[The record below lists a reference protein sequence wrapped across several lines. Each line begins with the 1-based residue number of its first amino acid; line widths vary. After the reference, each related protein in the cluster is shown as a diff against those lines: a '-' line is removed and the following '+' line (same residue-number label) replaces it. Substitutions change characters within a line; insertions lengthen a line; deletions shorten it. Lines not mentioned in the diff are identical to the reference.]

1 MSSISVPRAA
11 SKRVTGCARV
21 RSRGS
26 GYSRMVL
33 RAMGRACNMGAAA
46 PVIQR
51 TNLTLNRMP
60 AGCHAS
66 ITTKISAA
74 GAQVR
79 PRNEEWRMVSNQ
91 VLVARLATG
100 LLILGFALSGC
111 SHFRSH
117 QQASTESAAPA
128 TVSGSP
134 SSGTPAEPEVTAT
147 EAAANAAGTRTVV
160 EPPPPPDTSLLKPG
174 APMHYT
180 VKRGDTLWGI
190 ATMYLKDPW
199 LWPEVW
205 IINPQIPN
213 PHLIYPGDTL
223 ALAFGADG
231 RPQISVEQAGAAR
244 LEPRLRSTA
253 LDNAIPTIPYSAI
266 AAFLSRPS
274 VMSSEQISH
283 APYVLAFRDRHEVA
297 GSGNEVYVRNLSAG
311 ENARFAVVHVATP
324 LRDPDDGKVVGY
336 EGIYT
341 ATALVQRPGDPA
353 KALLIDPARETLR
366 GDRLL
371 STDASETPINFALHA
386 PAAPVHGRIIDVVG
400 GVELVGQY
408 QVVVINRGK
417 RHGLEAGN
425 VLAVDQAGDVVHDL
439 YRGGRNIGSTVGIAF
454 APKVRLPDERSGTL
468 LVFKVFDR
476 LSYGL
481 IVGASNAIH
490 VADVVRNP

>member
-1 MSSISVPRAA
+1 
-11 SKRVTGCARV
+11 
-21 RSRGS
+21 
-26 GYSRMVL
+26 
-33 RAMGRACNMGAAA
+33 
-46 PVIQR
+46 
-51 TNLTLNRMP
+51 
-60 AGCHAS
+60 
-66 ITTKISAA
+66 
-74 GAQVR
+74 
-79 PRNEEWRMVSNQ
+79 MVSNQ
-91 VLVARLATG
+91 VLVARLAAG
-100 LLILGFALSGC
+100 LLTVGFALSGC

-117 QQASTESAAPA
+117 QAPPPSAPPV
-128 TVSGSP
+128 TVSGSQP
-134 SSGTPAEPEVTAT
+134 SGAPAEPEVTAT
-147 EAAANAAGTRTVV
+147 EAAAAAAGTRTVV
-160 EPPPPPDTSLLKPG
+160 EPAPAPDTSLLKPG

-190 ATMYLKDPW
+190 ASMYLKDPW

-231 RPQISVEQAGAAR
+231 RPQIRVEQGGAAR
-244 LEPRLRSTA
+244 LEPRLRSSA
-253 LDNAIPTIPYSAI
+253 LDTAIPTIPYSAI
-266 AAFLSRPS
+266 AAFLARPT
-274 VMSSEQISH
+274 VVSSEEISH
-283 APYVLAFRDRHEVA
+283 APYVLAFRDRHEIA
-297 GSGNEVYVRNLSAG
+297 GSNNEVYVRNLSAA

-353 KALLIDPARETLR
+353 KAVLIDPARETLR

-371 STDASETPINFALHA
+371 SSDASATPINFALRA
-386 PAAPVHGRIIDVVG
+386 PAAPVRGRIIDVVG
-400 GVELVGQY
+400 GIDLVGQFE
-408 QVVVINRGK
+408 VVVINRGK
-417 RHGLEAGN
+417 RHGLEPGN

-439 YRGGRNIGSTVGIAF
+439 YRGGRNIGSTAGIAF

-476 LSYGL
+476 VSYGL
-481 IVGASNAIH
+481 IVGASDTIH

>member
-1 MSSISVPRAA
+1 QDRRVNVDAPEPWERQHLSRKDEAVGHNDETFRIPGFKRRPGFLARERLGLDDRQAVGERGTLHGTRLDPAAATARPVGLRQHPDDAMPLEQRLEGGQREFRRAGKGDAQRQYARRAPYMVSNMSSISVPRAA

-160 EPPPPPDTSLLKPG
+160 E
-174 APMHYT
+174 
-180 VKRGDTLWGI
+180 
-190 ATMYLKDPW
+190 
-199 LWPEVW
+199 
-205 IINPQIPN
+205 
-213 PHLIYPGDTL
+213 
-223 ALAFGADG
+223 
-231 RPQISVEQAGAAR
+231 
-244 LEPRLRSTA
+244 
-253 LDNAIPTIPYSAI
+253 
-266 AAFLSRPS
+266 
-274 VMSSEQISH
+274 
-283 APYVLAFRDRHEVA
+283 
-297 GSGNEVYVRNLSAG
+297 
-311 ENARFAVVHVATP
+311 
-324 LRDPDDGKVVGY
+324 
-336 EGIYT
+336 
-341 ATALVQRPGDPA
+341 
-353 KALLIDPARETLR
+353 
-366 GDRLL
+366 
-371 STDASETPINFALHA
+371 
-386 PAAPVHGRIIDVVG
+386 
-400 GVELVGQY
+400 
-408 QVVVINRGK
+408 
-417 RHGLEAGN
+417 
-425 VLAVDQAGDVVHDL
+425 
-439 YRGGRNIGSTVGIAF
+439 
-454 APKVRLPDERSGTL
+454 
-468 LVFKVFDR
+468 
-476 LSYGL
+476 
-481 IVGASNAIH
+481 
-490 VADVVRNP
+490 

>member
-1 MSSISVPRAA
+1 
-11 SKRVTGCARV
+11 
-21 RSRGS
+21 
-26 GYSRMVL
+26 
-33 RAMGRACNMGAAA
+33 
-46 PVIQR
+46 
-51 TNLTLNRMP
+51 
-60 AGCHAS
+60 
-66 ITTKISAA
+66 
-74 GAQVR
+74 
-79 PRNEEWRMVSNQ
+79 MVSNQ
-91 VLVARLATG
+91 VLVARLAVG
-100 LLILGFALSGC
+100 LLTLGFALSGC

-134 SSGTPAEPEVTAT
+134 ASGAPAEPEVTAT

-160 EPPPPPDTSLLKPG
+160 EPAPAPDTSLLKPG

-231 RPQISVEQAGAAR
+231 RPQIRVEQAGAAR

-266 AAFLSRPS
+266 AAFLSRPT

-371 STDASETPINFALHA
+371 STDTSETPINFALHA
-386 PAAPVHGRIIDVVG
+386 PSAPVHGRIIDVVG
-400 GVELVGQY
+400 GIELVGQY

-439 YRGGRNIGSTVGIAF
+439 YRGGRNIGSTIGTAF

-481 IVGASNAIH
+481 IVGASNTIH